1 MDFDKVYSDHHKN
14 VLGFLI
20 KKTFDVVIAEE
31 LANDVFMRVYKHQE
45 SYNPNIASLNTWIYN
60 ISNRI
65 LIDYFRKK
73 KLATISLDNDDRQYR
88 NGDNVSNDY
97 LLHQNK
103 VHTST
108 PHLELVNK
116 ETMKMAQSAI
126 LNLPRK
132 LKRVSNLYFNH
143 NYRMIDI
150 AEITKK
156 PLNTVKGDIHKARKV
171 LQKQL
176 VSI

>member
-1 MDFDKVYSDHHKN
+1 MDFDKVYNEHHKN

-20 KKTFDVVIAEE
+20 KKTFDVVVSEE

-45 SYNPNIASLNTWIYN
+45 SFDSNIASLNTWIYN

-73 KLATISLDNDDRQYR
+73 KLLTTSLNNDDEND
-88 NGDNVSNDY
+88 NGGHFSADY
-97 LLHQNK
+97 ILGHAV

-108 PHLELVNK
+108 PHLELVTK
-116 ETMKMAQSAI
+116 ETMKQAQKAI
-126 LNLPRK
+126 TTLPKNYR
-132 LKRVSNLYFNH
+132 RVCNLYFNH
-143 NYRMIDI
+143 NYRMNDI
-150 AEITKK
+150 AVMTKK
-156 PLNTVKGDIHKARKV
+156 PLNTVKGDIHKARAI

-176 VSI
+176 VKI